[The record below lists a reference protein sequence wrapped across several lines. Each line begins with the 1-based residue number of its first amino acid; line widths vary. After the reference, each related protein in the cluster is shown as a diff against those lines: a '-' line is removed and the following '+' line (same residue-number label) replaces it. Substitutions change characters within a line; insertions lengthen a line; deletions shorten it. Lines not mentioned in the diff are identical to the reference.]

1 MLRDFLTGCCLLL
14 VATAF
19 GQPHATSSA
28 PPSVRIYNA
37 SRINTAEMEFCPAIY
52 EQGLVYV
59 SRYKN
64 GPVNPATGET
74 FYELFYS
81 ELDPN
86 GLPGRPQ
93 SFSQTLNS
101 AYHEGPVSFSR
112 DGKRIFFTRTNLQNG
127 VRRSDARGQVGFKIY
142 EAEKGLYDWENVRE
156 LPFNSN
162 DYSCLHPALS
172 ADGKRLFFASNRGGA
187 DTYGGF
193 DLYMVEFDGQQWGQ
207 PINLGPEI
215 NTPRNEAFPFY
226 HESGTLFFSSD
237 GHPGQGGYDLFMID
251 ISSRRWG
258 QLRNLGAPFCSPSDD
273 LGLVLIP
280 DATRGYFTSGRAG
293 GYGQDDIYFFESP
306 QGLQGLQAAPQ
317 LHATVTVYDAATSR
331 RLMGASVRLYALTP
345 DGMVEDENLYD
356 LELVSSQQPGAEVNL
371 RLVRKREEELAPP
384 LATTDRN
391 GETVVALTPGKE
403 MLLLISKAGFFDQ
416 ELKFKVMDEGP
427 DRPLEILLRPSNC
440 INLAGTV
447 NTQAYGIPVPGA
459 KISIR
464 NLCNGDV
471 IEVQTDVNSQFEA
484 CLESGCDFDLTVSK
498 PGYEPSTTQ
507 VTTARLR
514 GSRSLNV
521 NLEMRAIDQAIIHAP
536 IAAGTVIVLQ
546 NIYYDFNKSTVR
558 TGSASDLEALVKLM
572 NRYPSMIVEMG
583 AHTDSRGDHNS
594 NLELSLRRAE
604 AAKDF
609 LVQRGIDAERIR
621 AVGYGEAFPRNQ
633 CVDGVSCTEAEHGLN
648 RRTEVKVLSIN
659 ERAEVGYHRNGSLDV
674 KD

>member
-1 MLRDFLTGCCLLL
+1 MLRDLLTGCCLLFTTGAMAQSY
-14 VATAF
+14 ATTA
-19 GQPHATSSA
+19 A
-28 PPSVRIYNA
+28 PPAVRIYNA
-37 SRINTAEMEFCPAIY
+37 SRINTADMEFCPTIY
-52 EQGLVYV
+52 ENGLVYV

-64 GPVNPATGET
+64 GPINPATGET
-74 FYELFYS
+74 FYELFYA
-81 ELDPN
+81 ELDPY

-127 VRRSDARGQVGFKIY
+127 VRRAGQKGQVGFKIY
-142 EAEKGLYDWENVRE
+142 EAQKGLYDWENVRE
-156 LPFNSN
+156 LPFNSD

-172 ADGKRLFFASNRGGA
+172 ADGQRLFFASNRGGA

-251 ISSRRWG
+251 ISGRRWG
-258 QLRNLGAPFCSPSDD
+258 QLRNLGSPFCTPADD
-273 LGLVLIP
+273 LGLVLTP
-280 DATRGYFTSGRAG
+280 DAAQGYFTSGRAG

-306 QGLQGLQAAPQ
+306 QGLEGLQRAPQ
-317 LHATVTVYDAATSR
+317 LHATVTVYDAGSSR
-331 RLMGASVRLYALTP
+331 RLIGASVRLYTLTP
-345 DGMVEDENLYD
+345 DGLVEDENLYD
-356 LELVSSQQPGAEVNL
+356 LELVSGEQPGAEVNL
-371 RLVRKREEELAPP
+371 RLIRKREEELAPP
-384 LATTDRN
+384 LTTTDRN
-391 GETVVALTPGKE
+391 GEAVVELPAGKD
-403 MLLLISKAGFFDQ
+403 MLLLVSKEGFFDQ
-416 ELKFKVMDEGP
+416 ELKFRTSENGP

-447 NTQAYGIPVPGA
+447 NTLSYGTPVPGA
-459 KISIR
+459 LISIHNKCTGEISEAR
-464 NLCNGDV
+464 
-471 IEVQTDVNSQFEA
+471 TDVNSHFEA
-484 CLESGCDFDLTVSK
+484 CLEPGCDFEITVEK
-498 PGYEPSTTQ
+498 AGYEPATTQ

-521 NLEMRAIDQAIIHAP
+521 NLEMRALDQGVINEP

-546 NIYYDFNKSTVR
+546 NIYYDFNKSIVR
-558 TGSASDLEALVKLM
+558 TGSAGDLEALVKLM
-572 NRYPSMIVEMG
+572 QRYPSMVIEMG
-583 AHTDSRGDHNS
+583 AHTDSRGDHTS

-604 AAKDF
+604 SAKEF

-621 AVGYGEAFPRNQ
+621 AVGYGEAFPRNG
-633 CVDGVSCTEAEHGLN
+633 CVDGVACSEAEHGLN

-659 ERAEVGYHRNGSLDV
+659 ERAEVGYHRNGLLI
-674 KD
+674 KDK